1 MKGLFKSILE
11 CLQRLGFFCCKQ
23 VINVETNAIYLA
35 PIKGWV
41 QCLCYILF
49 WIVST
54 CLQASGYFVAY
65 SSSKRHN
72 ETIFHFLDTIYS
84 AGYSFSNSDFDSLIF
99 KSLTY
104 CVYALHCVMIV
115 VTSQSKKELCEVYNY
130 LESITPTN
138 DLQFARNL
146 KIHSLKIVLIFG
158 CMQICFV
165 GQAMKLVK
173 MLDIKVQNIALIFVT
188 EVVSMFGL
196 FAPIMAFHFYFL
208 DINLKFQSWMT
219 KLKETLRTELV
230 SKLHLGDIEMLMRG
244 LQMFSQAI
252 SRIIFWLFNFLMLL
266 SIIEAYLTISY
277 ILSPIEFNV
286 ATLLLMIGFGFF
298 GVFFLYLSYSYC
310 ILSQSVKDSAD
321 EIKDIIL
328 KSNVGE
334 DDTYVLD
341 GKILR
346 SMQSEIKM
354 QKKRIILGFE
364 QFQGFHGNGYFTLGK
379 SLLTSV
385 VANFITYL
393 IILIQFKITELS
405 SSQ

>member
-1 MKGLFKSILE
+1 MQHSRVDFNPVESKVANMKGLFKSILE

-165 GQAMKLVK
+165 GQAMKASGGKANPQLINEILK
-173 MLDIKVQNIALIFVT
+173 KKLKYPEELSKIIFVT
-188 EVVSMFGL
+188 TKR
-196 FAPIMAFHFYFL
+196 
-208 DINLKFQSWMT
+208 LK
-219 KLKETLRTELV
+219 
-230 SKLHLGDIEMLMRG
+230 
-244 LQMFSQAI
+244 
-252 SRIIFWLFNFLMLL
+252 
-266 SIIEAYLTISY
+266 
-277 ILSPIEFNV
+277 NV
-286 ATLLLMIGFGFF
+286 
-298 GVFFLYLSYSYC
+298 
-310 ILSQSVKDSAD
+310 
-321 EIKDIIL
+321 
-328 KSNVGE
+328 
-334 DDTYVLD
+334 
-341 GKILR
+341 KILFFFNYHY
-346 SMQSEIKM
+346 
-354 QKKRIILGFE
+354 G
-364 QFQGFHGNGYFTLGK
+364 
-379 SLLTSV
+379 
-385 VANFITYL
+385 
-393 IILIQFKITELS
+393 
-405 SSQ
+405 